1 MAYVSSYYNKKAGCS
16 VFSLS
21 GGMEL
26 SSSVEEDLVE
36 IRKEI
41 DRVCPMKLRL
51 VNGKDS
57 LSISYLP
64 NLIVDERT
72 TQGYRFYQEI

>member
-16 VFSLS
+16 VFSFS
-21 GGMEL
+21 GGEIG
-26 SSSVEEDLVE
+26 SSVEEDLVE

-41 DRVCPMKLRL
+41 DRVCPIKLRL
-51 VNGKDS
+51 VNGNDS